1 MTQPTKTIRSHH
13 VMVQLAQPLHLTA
26 SLLTEFQA
34 NLPKQIE
41 ALIVQPVLLQDD
53 GELTPG
59 PATQPV
65 QLTADQFAEF
75 VEKLPDEIAKLNTPP
90 EEDPDA

>member
-1 MTQPTKTIRSHH
+1 VTIRLHH
-13 VMVQLAQPLHLTA
+13 VLVQIAQPLQLTA
-26 SLLTEFQA
+26 SQLAEFQA

-75 VEKLPDEIAKLNTPP
+75 VEKLPDEIAKLNDA
-90 EEDPDA
+90 EESDG